1 MRCVVQRVT
10 AASVLVEG
18 QVVGAIGKGL
28 VALIGVANGDG
39 TADID
44 YVASKIRGL
53 RVFGDDQGRMNR
65 SLLEAGGSVLA
76 ISQFTLLGDVRRG
89 RRPAFGDA
97 APPALAR
104 PVYDA
109 VVEALRAGGVPVA
122 TGVFQADMALTLTND
137 GPVTIMIDSRRTF

>member
-1 MRCVVQRVT
+1 MRCVVQRVS
-10 AASVLVEG
+10 AASVSVEG
-18 QVVGAIGKGL
+18 LVVGEIGRGL
-28 VALIGVANGDG
+28 VAMIGVANGDD

-53 RVFGDDQGRMNR
+53 RVFADEQGKMNR
-65 SLLEAGGSVLA
+65 SVLEASGQVLA
-76 ISQFTLLGDVRRG
+76 ISQFTLLGDARRG

-97 APPALAR
+97 APPAVAR
-104 PVYDA
+104 PAYDA
-109 VVEALRAGGVPVA
+109 VVEALRAAGVPVA

>member
-10 AASVLVEG
+10 AASVSVEG
-18 QVVGAIGKGL
+18 LVVGEIGRGL
-28 VALIGVANGDG
+28 VAMIGVANGDA

-53 RVFGDDQGRMNR
+53 RVFADAQGKMNR
-65 SLLEAGGSVLA
+65 SVLEARGQVLA
-76 ISQFTLLGDVRRG
+76 ISEFTLLGDARRG
-89 RRPAFGDA
+89 RRPEFGDA
-97 APPALAR
+97 APPPVAR
-104 PVYDA
+104 PAYEA
-109 VVEALRAGGVPVA
+109 VVEALRTAGVPVQ

>member
-10 AASVLVEG
+10 AASVVVEG
-18 QVVGAIGKGL
+18 RVVGTIGRGL
-28 VALIGVANGDG
+28 VALIGVANGDT

-44 YVASKIRGL
+44 YVASKITGL

-65 SLLEAGGSVLA
+65 SVLDAGGAVLA
-76 ISQFTLLGDVRRG
+76 ISQFTLLGDARRG

-97 APPALAR
+97 APPAIAQ
-104 PVYDA
+104 PIYDA
-109 VVEALRAGGVPVA
+109 VLQALRTSGVPVA
-122 TGVFQADMALTLTND
+122 TGIFQADMALTLTND

>member
-10 AASVLVEG
+10 AATVSVEG
-18 QVVGAIGKGL
+18 QVVGEIGRGL
-28 VALIGVANGDG
+28 VAQIGVANGDD

-53 RVFGDDQGRMNR
+53 RVFADEQGKMNR
-65 SLLEAGGSVLA
+65 SVLEASGQVLA
-76 ISQFTLLGDVRRG
+76 ISQFTLLGDARRG

-97 APPALAR
+97 APPAVAR
-104 PVYDA
+104 SAYDA
-109 VVEALRAGGVPVA
+109 VVEALRTAGVPVA

>member
-10 AASVLVEG
+10 AASVVVEG
-18 QVVGAIGKGL
+18 RVVGEIGKGL
-28 VALIGVANGDG
+28 VAMIGVANGDA

-53 RVFGDDQGRMNR
+53 RVFADEQGKMNR
-65 SLLEAGGSVLA
+65 SVVEAGGQVLA
-76 ISQFTLLGDVRRG
+76 ISQFTLLGDARRG
-89 RRPAFGDA
+89 RRPAFDEAA
-97 APPALAR
+97 APAVAR
-104 PVYDA
+104 PAYDA
-109 VVEALRAGGVPVA
+109 VVEALRTAGVRVA

>member
-10 AASVLVEG
+10 AASVSVEG
-18 QVVGAIGKGL
+18 QVVGEIGRGL
-28 VALIGVANGDG
+28 VALIGVANGDAP
-39 TADID
+39 ADID
-44 YVASKIRGL
+44 YIASKIRGL
-53 RVFGDDQGRMNR
+53 RVFVDEQGKMNR
-65 SLLEAGGSVLA
+65 SVLDASGQVLA
-76 ISQFTLLGDVRRG
+76 ISQFTLLGDARRG

-104 PVYDA
+104 QAYDA
-109 VVEALRAGGVPVA
+109 VVQALRTAGVPVA